1 MHEMSLAEGVL
12 GVVEDTLA
20 AQSPAAGR
28 EDVVRAVRLE
38 IGRLAAV
45 ELEALRF
52 AFDVVKRGTVAD
64 GAVLEVID
72 LPGAAWCMRCCATVP
87 VAQRGD
93 GCPAC
98 GSYQLQVTAG
108 DELRVKD
115 IELAPA
121 ALAAGR

>member
-12 GVVEDTLA
+12 GVIENTLA
-20 AQSPAAGR
+20 AQPGGGR
-28 EDVVRAVRLE
+28 REIVRSVRLE

-45 ELEALRF
+45 ELDALRF
-52 AFDVVKRGTVAD
+52 SFDVVKRGTVAD
-64 GAVLEVID
+64 GATLDVIE
-72 LPGAAWCMRCCATVP
+72 LTGAAWCMQCCTTVTI
-87 VAQRGD
+87 AQRGD
-93 GCPAC
+93 ACPAC

-121 ALAAGR
+121 AMAAAG

>member
-12 GVVEDTLA
+12 GVIEDTLA
-20 AQSPAAGR
+20 AQPAGVR
-28 EDVVRAVRLE
+28 EVVRSVRLE

-52 AFDVVKRGTVAD
+52 SFDVVKQGTVAD
-64 GAVLEVID
+64 GATLEVIEV
-72 LPGAAWCMRCCATVP
+72 PGAAWCMQCCTTVAI
-87 VAQRGD
+87 AQRGD
-93 GCPAC
+93 PCPDC

-121 ALAAGR
+121 QAAAH